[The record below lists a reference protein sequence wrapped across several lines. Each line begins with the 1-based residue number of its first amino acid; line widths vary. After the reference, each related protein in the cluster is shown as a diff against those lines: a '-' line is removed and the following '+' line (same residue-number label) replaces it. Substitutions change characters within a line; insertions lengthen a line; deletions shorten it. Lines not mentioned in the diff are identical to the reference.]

1 MSNVLSMSPTVSPPW
16 EGIVVPE
23 GYELTPEGVFEFDK
37 KEKVLRKLSGPVWLS
52 AHTHDE
58 SRSHYGLVLRFID
71 LKGNVVEYAFR
82 RDALHEQG
90 RTLAQTLAARGCEIV
105 PGQEPRLSRYLGSF
119 NSKQVSWLRSTAK
132 IGWIDA
138 LDSHLAYVSP
148 SSENGV
154 IALEKTERIIFQPEQ
169 HSPNLHTLRQ
179 QGSLQDWQTHV
190 ALPCRGN
197 AYLITALC
205 MAFVPPLLKA
215 ASSESGGI
223 HYYGRSS
230 RGKTTAA
237 QLAASVVGCG
247 ADPSDAPEHA
257 YIQRWNSTANGLEG
271 LTAAHNDSL
280 LILDEIHTFGGKD
293 FGQVAYNVTG
303 GKGKTVSDR
312 DRNLK
317 QQRTWRTFVL
327 STGEISVRQ
336 KIEEEGNK
344 VRAGQLVRLADVP
357 VHDNIIQDTHGMDP
371 ADFALRLKRAC
382 GQHYGTAGPAF
393 IKALIERF
401 HYFHPFAAHVKQA
414 LAEAEARLAMPRM
427 EAEQRRTL
435 RRFALIEVAG
445 KQAVDFG
452 ILPFTKQ
459 EIEDAV
465 TQVVK
470 AWLAEGVS
478 MPDRIR
484 GVMALQEFIQRHPR
498 RFRPAHDSA
507 IYVNDLAGYTERDS
521 KGGWLY
527 MFTAEAF
534 AEACGGHNPKDIA
547 REIQKL
553 GFLHANEKDRCM
565 YKCTVVVNGE
575 SKRLRLYAVSDAIL
589 EFDPAEED
597 TSSPEF
603 TGTDGTGGT
612 AE

>member
-1 MSNVLSMSPTVSPPW
+1 MNNVLPMPSASTPW
-16 EGIVVPE
+16 EWIVVPE

-37 KEKVLRKLSGPVWLS
+37 KEKVLRKISGPVWLS

-71 LKGNVVEYAFR
+71 LKGNVIEYAFR

-119 NSKQVSWLRSTAK
+119 NSKQVPWLRATAK
-132 IGWIDA
+132 LGWIDA
-138 LDSHLAYVSP
+138 LDGHLAYVSP
-148 SSENGV
+148 SSETGV

-169 HSPNLHTLRQ
+169 HSPYLHTLRQ

-197 AYLITALC
+197 PYLITALC
-205 MAFVPPLLKA
+205 MAFAAPLLKA
-215 ASSESGGI
+215 AAAESGGI

-237 QLAASVVGCG
+237 QVAASVIGCG

-293 FGQVAYNVTG
+293 FGQVVFNVTG

-312 DRNLK
+312 DRNVK

-357 VHDNIIQDTHGMDP
+357 VNDKLIQDTHGMEPD
-371 ADFALRLKRAC
+371 AFALRLKRAC
-382 GQHYGTAGPAF
+382 SQYYGTAGPAI

-401 HYFHPFAAHVKQA
+401 HYFHLLTAHVKQA
-414 LAEAEARLAMPRM
+414 LAEAEARLAVPRM
-427 EAEQRRTL
+427 EADQRRTL
-435 RRFALIEVAG
+435 RRFALMEVAG

-452 ILPFTKQ
+452 ILPFSKQ

-465 TQVVK
+465 TQVVQ
-470 AWLAEGVS
+470 AWFAEGVS

-484 GVMALQEFIQRHPR
+484 TVMAVQEFIQRHQR

-507 IYVNDLAGYTERDS
+507 IYVNDLAGYTERLE
-521 KGGWLY
+521 GGYLY
-527 MFTAEAF
+527 MFTAEGF

-547 REIQKL
+547 REIQKI
-553 GFLHANEKDRCM
+553 GFLHTNEKDRYM
-565 YKCTVVVNGE
+565 YKCMVMVNGE
-575 SKRLRLYAVSDAIL
+575 NKRQRLYAVSDAIL
-589 EFDPAEED
+589 EFDPSEKTPNSA
-597 TSSPEF
+597 EF
-603 TGTDGTGGT
+603 TGTGGTGGT